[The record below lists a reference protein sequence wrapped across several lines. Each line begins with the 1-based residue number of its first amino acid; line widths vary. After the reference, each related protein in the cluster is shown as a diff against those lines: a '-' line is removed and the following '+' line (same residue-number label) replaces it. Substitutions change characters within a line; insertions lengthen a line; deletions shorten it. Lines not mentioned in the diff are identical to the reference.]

1 MCNIFLHI
9 KTKFL
14 IEKQTYML
22 IINNYEEYKTHLG
35 KELGVSN
42 WHKIDQQQ
50 INKFADAT
58 LDHQWIHVD
67 EEKARNEGPFKAT
80 IAHGYLTLSLIPYLW
95 KQIADVR
102 NIKMEIN
109 YGIESFK
116 FGQAVVVDSEV
127 QLKAKLISI
136 ADLRGTTKVVI
147 EAVLVIKDQP
157 KPAYT
162 GEVVFLYHFI

>member
-1 MCNIFLHI
+1 
-9 KTKFL
+9 
-14 IEKQTYML
+14 ML
-22 IINNYEEYKTHLG
+22 VINNFEEYKSYLG
-35 KELGVSN
+35 KELGLSN
-42 WHKIDQQQ
+42 WHTINQEQ

-67 EEKARNEGPFKAT
+67 QEKARNDGPFKTT
-80 IAHGYLTLSLIPYLW
+80 IAHGYLTISLIPYLW

-127 QLKAKLISI
+127 QLKAKLVSI
-136 ADLRGTTKVVI
+136 ADLKGVTKVVI
-147 EAVLVIKDQP
+147 KATLMIKDQT

-162 GEVVFLYHFI
+162 GDVVFLYHFI

>member
-1 MCNIFLHI
+1 
-9 KTKFL
+9 
-14 IEKQTYML
+14 ML
-22 IINNYEEYKTHLG
+22 VVNSYAEFVTHLG

-42 WHKIDQQQ
+42 WHTINQDQ

-58 LDHQWIHVD
+58 LDHQWIHTD
-67 EEKARNEGPFKAT
+67 TERAAIESPFKTT

-116 FGQAVVVDSEV
+116 FGQAVVVNDEV
-127 QLKAKLISI
+127 CLKAKLKAII
-136 ADLRGTTKVVI
+136 NLRGITNVNI
-147 EAVLVIKDQP
+147 EATLEIKGQK
-157 KPAYT
+157 KPAYV
-162 GEVVFLYHFI
+162 GDVMFLYHFND